1 MLDIRYNEKSNVFYF
16 SGKDSDQ
23 LADNVYIS
31 IISKI
36 PMGDLYDI
44 LTKKFNGKE
53 YLKKY
58 PFTSPFTS
66 IKLTNITV
74 VAFDN
79 RIDAENALNWIN
91 SVVTLNKLSTNKGN
105 DIHGK
110 WPRWGFGWI

>member
-16 SGKDSDQ
+16 SGKDNDQ

-36 PMGDLYDI
+36 PMGDLHDT

-53 YLKKY
+53 HLKKY
-58 PFTSPFTS
+58 PFTS

-105 DIHGK
+105 DIHEK
-110 WPRWGFGWI
+110 RLYY